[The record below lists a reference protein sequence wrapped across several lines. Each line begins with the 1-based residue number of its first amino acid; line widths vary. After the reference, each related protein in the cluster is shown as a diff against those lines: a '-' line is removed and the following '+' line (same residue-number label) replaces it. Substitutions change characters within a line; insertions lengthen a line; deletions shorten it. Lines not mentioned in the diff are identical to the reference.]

1 MPTLTNAIL
10 YSLYNYFVL
19 VKVLCKAG
27 DQDFKAAFKF
37 FIEKN
42 MHKKLKWINN
52 KTELKR
58 KGKYVLLCNL
68 ENRLPGDIQ
77 RVLLD
82 LGITSKFAMRFIKE
96 KKEISKSLYLYES
109 MLN

>member
-1 MPTLTNAIL
+1 MGSQTQEAGAESWIIDDTLLVVFAIVFI
-10 YSLYNYFVL
+10 SLLVALACCLKERCNKI

-27 DQDFKAAFKF
+27 DRDFKAAFKI

-68 ENRLPGDIQ
+68 EN
-77 RVLLD
+77 
-82 LGITSKFAMRFIKE
+82 
-96 KKEISKSLYLYES
+96 
-109 MLN
+109 